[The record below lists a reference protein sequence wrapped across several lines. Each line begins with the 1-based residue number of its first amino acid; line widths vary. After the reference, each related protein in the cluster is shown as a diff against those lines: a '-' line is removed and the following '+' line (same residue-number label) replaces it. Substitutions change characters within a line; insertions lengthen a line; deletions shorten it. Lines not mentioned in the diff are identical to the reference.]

1 MKVKVTYNLNLDKVP
16 GHVAYIYDGARQE
29 LAEIQEELGQ
39 IAAHIRAGQLPA
51 EAAEAH
57 VNAVRVKLESID
69 AILGDMVP
77 ILTGYESVLNT
88 PPDELLKAQEAA
100 AAQELAEMQEE
111 GNDDAS

>member
-39 IAAHIRAGQLPA
+39 IAAHIRAGQIPA
-51 EAAEAH
+51 DSVEAH
-57 VNAVRVKLESID
+57 VNAVRIKLESID
-69 AILGDMVP
+69 AILGDMIP

-88 PPDELLKAQEAA
+88 PPEELLKAQEAA
-100 AAQELAEMQEE
+100 EAQERALAQQEAD
-111 GNDDAS
+111 DDAS